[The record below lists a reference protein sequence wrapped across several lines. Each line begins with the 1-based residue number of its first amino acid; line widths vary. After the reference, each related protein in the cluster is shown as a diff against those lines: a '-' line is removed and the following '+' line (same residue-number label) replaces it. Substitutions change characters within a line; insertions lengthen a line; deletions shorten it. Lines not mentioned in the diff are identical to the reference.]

1 MDEPVKLTKKQ
12 QQVLKGLR
20 EGKSPQEIAKTI
32 KATRSAVYGH
42 MSRMKEKG
50 VELPEHEAA
59 GTSGNGRS
67 ANGGPSP
74 SASASARPFDVAN
87 GFTLDLNEVEERT
100 RVAIEEIDARAHER
114 LKDVQAERTTLQER
128 VESLNEEEGQINAAI
143 QRAKKVE
150 EALV

>member
-1 MDEPVKLTKKQ
+1 MDEPIKLSKKQ
-12 QQVLKGLR
+12 QQVLKLLR
-20 EGKSPQEIAKTI
+20 EGKTPAEIAKQI

-42 MSRMKEKG
+42 MSRIKGKG
-50 VELPEHEAA
+50 VALPEHEAA
-59 GTSGNGRS
+59 STSGNGRS

-74 SASASARPFDVAN
+74 SASARPFDVLN
-87 GFTLDLNEVEERT
+87 GFALDLNEVEERT

-114 LKDVQAERTTLQER
+114 LKDVQAERATLQER
-128 VESLNEEEGQINAAI
+128 VEWLNEEEGQINEAI

>member
-20 EGKSPQEIAKTI
+20 EGKSPQDIAKSI

-42 MSRMKEKG
+42 MARLKEKG
-50 VELPEHEAA
+50 VALPEHGPNGDAPAA
-59 GTSGNGRS
+59 SGNGRS
-67 ANGGPSP
+67 ANGGTAP
-74 SASASARPFDVAN
+74 RPFDVAD
-87 GFTLDLNEVEERT
+87 GFALDINEVEERT
-100 RVAIEEIDARAHER
+100 RAAIEEIDARAHER
-114 LKDVQAERTTLQER
+114 LKDVQAERLTLQER
-128 VESLNEEEGQINAAI
+128 LAVLQDEEGQINAAI